1 MRFRWAGPGPGD
13 GEGSRGPR
21 DGGGRAVAG
30 GRGQTRTATDAV
42 QRVKRPD
49 QRRELPRR
57 LGGRSVVVANSLV
70 SLRNCRPR
78 RPQRSPA

>member
-1 MRFRWAGPGPGD
+1 MAG
-13 GEGSRGPR
+13 E
-21 DGGGRAVAG
+21 
-30 GRGQTRTATDAV
+30 RGQTRTVTDAL
-42 QRVKRPD
+42 RRAKRPD

-78 RPQRSPA
+78 RPQWPPARPAGSHDCPARTPSSSRTGTR